1 MELIKSFILKGE
13 IWGAHGVIML
23 LYYRKHS

>member
-13 IWGAHGVIML
+13 IWGVHGAMKL